1 MESRLCLFAML
12 TRDPM
17 EQDRMNLDEETS
29 QEPPERLKGL
39 DACTLS
45 LILGHPVEVRLH
57 KPGLPE
63 LDADQFGRRA
73 GPGT

>member
-1 MESRLCLFAML
+1 ML

-29 QEPPERLKGL
+29 REPPERLKGL

-45 LILGHPVEVRLH
+45 LILGHPVEARSH
-57 KPGLPE
+57 E
-63 LDADQFGRRA
+63 LGIVALGADQFGCRA
-73 GPGT
+73 GPGN